1 MKRLMKGCWPWGYL
15 LKCGCLREE
24 KLLGAVVESR
34 WWRRVRCWLAV
45 GPSLC
50 GVRAYES
57 LYCAEAIIGPP
68 ESLNIPQPYRC
79 FFLFFL
85 IQESW
90 DAAGYV
96 YPSLSRRVAVS
107 RYTRTS
113 NRQILPYP
121 CFVALNF
128 MYFWKFE
135 NLYIYMYCFE
145 NCRSF
150 FAIKDAIFVDVHS
163 FWHVPHCIF
172 IIFFVRCLT
181 RLT

>member
-1 MKRLMKGCWPWGYL
+1 MACVRTRVCIVPRL
-15 LKCGCLREE
+15 
-24 KLLGAVVESR
+24 LLGLPSPSTYPSR
-34 WWRRVRCWLAV
+34 IDA
-45 GPSLC
+45 
-50 GVRAYES
+50 
-57 LYCAEAIIGPP
+57 
-68 ESLNIPQPYRC
+68 

-107 RYTRTS
+107 RCTRTS